1 MDNVASSTATAGQ
14 VGYPARSARPAQRR
28 PDTRWVVTALL
39 VLGIIPTVLGIAHL
53 ATVVAGMDVS
63 DKALYFLASPVPI
76 GLHVAGA
83 ALYVLLGPLQFA
95 AGFRRRAPH
104 WHRVAG
110 RLLVISG
117 LLVALS
123 ALWMTLTLPHRPGAG
138 DILFAARL
146 VFGSVMIAALTLGF
160 VAIRRGDVLSHRRW
174 MTRAYAIGLGAG
186 TQVPVLMLAEIIA
199 GHPDD
204 LRRAV
209 LMGGA
214 WVVNLAVAEWLVRR
228 RQ

>member
-1 MDNVASSTATAGQ
+1 MDSVASPTATAAPAGS
-14 VGYPARSARPAQRR
+14 PARIARPVQRH
-28 PDTRWVVTALL
+28 PGTRWVVTALL
-39 VLGIIPTVLGIAHL
+39 ILGIIPTALGIAHL

-76 GLHVAGA
+76 GLHIAGA
-83 ALYVLLGPLQFA
+83 ALYVLLGQLQFA

-123 ALWMTLTLPHRPGAG
+123 ALWMTLTLPHRPGGG
-138 DILFAARL
+138 DILFVARL
-146 VFGSVMIAALTLGF
+146 VFASVMIAALTLGF
-160 VAIRRGDVLSHRRW
+160 VAIRRGDVPSHRNW

-186 TQVPVLMLAEIIA
+186 TQVPVLMLAEIMV
-199 GHPDD
+199 GRPDD
-204 LRRAV
+204 LVRAV
-209 LMGGA
+209 LMGGS
-214 WVVNLAVAEWLVRR
+214 WVVNLAVAEWVIRR
-228 RQ
+228 R